1 MVRPGL
7 AMVLF
12 TASENIVFEGMRFN
26 HRFDD
31 DRCNN
36 VYHRVETGYRE
47 LTSMTTVRKTITLTS
62 QQDQWVKAQIAAG
75 RFTNDS
81 EYIRDLIR
89 RDRER
94 NTSFAALQAAI
105 QEGLES
111 GVSERTAPEIAE
123 EAEAR
128 LRRDGRL

>member
-1 MVRPGL
+1 
-7 AMVLF
+7 
-12 TASENIVFEGMRFN
+12 
-26 HRFDD
+26 
-31 DRCNN
+31 
-36 VYHRVETGYRE
+36 
-47 LTSMTTVRKTITLTS
+47 MTTVRKTISLTS

-89 RDRER
+89 RDLER
-94 NTSFAALQAAI
+94 STSFHALQAAI
-105 QEGLES
+105 REGLES
-111 GVSERTAPEIAE
+111 GVSERTIPEIAQ